1 MNKIKFSHLMTKIFL
16 LTAFLVLG
24 FLNIKA
30 QSLISRYQFA
40 SSSGTY
46 TAITGGTVWQSGA
59 TLATNAVT
67 NVTLPFTFNFNGTN
81 YTAINISNNGFITFG
96 ATAPAVSDYA
106 ALSATTSYSGAI
118 VGYGLNLINST
129 VVGTTP
135 EIRYEQVGSEFIIQ
149 FQDLCRTGI
158 TGDRMNF
165 QIRLTQTTNTIKIV
179 YGTWTATTTSISV
192 SNMGQVGL
200 RGASNT
206 DYSGRNVNA
215 NSPYNTW
222 ASSGGSTATL
232 NTNTG
237 TMRYNSTVLPA
248 SGLTYTWTVNSTY
261 SALPYTQNFEATP
274 WGNRNSLQDAASNTS
289 MSTFPQLGNPAWK
302 RQDATTA
309 NSLWGSTSGAL
320 AALTGAQGT
329 GVARFHSYNAST
341 GAKGYMDFYLDF
353 STSGTKQ
360 LTFDY
365 QNTSGTDNLQV
376 ALSTDGGLT
385 FSNIG
390 SAYGVAASWT
400 AQTVSS
406 LSSSTS
412 STVVLRFI
420 ATSDFGNDDIG
431 VDNVNVFVP
440 VTPTISGF
448 IPTPNLCLNGGQTV
462 TLTGTNFT
470 GTTAVTFNGVN
481 ASSFS
486 VVNSTTITA
495 VTPSSLTAGVITVTT
510 AGGSASSSSY
520 TVVSN
525 PTVAVTPTSNSLCV
539 PGATAVALSASG
551 ATTYA
556 WGPAAGLSAT
566 IGTSVNAL
574 PTSSTTYTVTGT
586 DGNGCTAT
594 ATSAFTVTAGV
605 SATASASPL
614 NVCNGS
620 NSQLDVAATQISTNT
635 IGAGATNSSSTAA
648 SFFPGFWGGA
658 KTQYIIRASE
668 LTAQGMVAGNL
679 KSIAFEPTTSGQ
691 TYQGFFV
698 NIGSTASTAM
708 TTSFI
713 TSGLTEVYAGTLA
726 DNGFLPVANAVN
738 TLTFGTG
745 GTASSFYWDG
755 TSNIVV
761 SISWSRVPGAST
773 ATASTMK
780 VDAPGFTC
788 SAYDQQDLV
797 TPAVMKASATA
808 DATGT
813 SRPKFIFTED
823 LLLSPTYAWTE
834 SPATT
839 LSSTSIA
846 NPMSNGI
853 TSTNNYTVTV
863 TGAGGCTGTSTLTVN
878 VASSVVCS
886 PITSSNGTSLC
897 IGQNTTLTASATIGG
912 TPYTYDWTADA
923 SLSATNIAN
932 PVATPTAT
940 TTYTCTV
947 TDACGTT
954 CSTTITI
961 NVNALPTVGVSPTS
975 GTICNP
981 GGTAVSLT
989 ASGTAIGYSWL
1000 PATGLSA
1007 TTGSNVNALPTSS
1020 TTYTVTGTDGNGC
1033 SATSTS
1039 IITVGSAIASTASAT
1054 PSIICA
1060 GDNSQLDVTTN
1071 ALAGRIKITE
1081 VTTFRTGTGATSTY
1095 PAYIGSSDQDFV
1107 EISNISG
1114 SSIDISGWTL
1124 GDYASNATA
1133 TTHPLFS
1140 FPSGTI
1146 IPANGVSVVHLGT
1159 GTNDPA
1165 NRYFH
1170 TGGTNDSWFSTS
1182 AIGVVLKNGSTV
1194 VDVVGRGNPFVWN
1207 VATGV
1212 TASDW
1217 SGNIAVTSAAGIVR
1231 TVSAD
1236 NNVGTDWVL
1245 STVTQASIGTYNG
1258 GYTNPTGTLTYVWSP
1273 TTFINSG
1280 DELIKN
1286 PQANAVSASTTY
1298 TVTVT
1303 NSAGCSTTSSATVTI
1318 SSGAAITTDPSN
1330 ISICE
1335 NANGSF
1341 TVAATGP
1348 GLTYQW
1354 FVDDGTGFVA
1364 ITPGAPYSGET
1375 SSTLTISNPSASLN
1389 NYQYQVEVASTCGS
1403 AVTSQPATLTV
1414 NTPSAVTTNPSSG
1427 LICNPGGTAISV
1439 TASGA
1444 NTYTWA
1450 PTSGLTPSTG
1460 ATVSA
1465 NPSSTTTYTVTGVDG
1480 NGCSAT
1486 SAIAIAVSA
1495 VVPSLTTSATPATIC
1510 SGNSSTINVNVES
1523 VPLSYCSASQSTG
1536 TCGTADEFISN
1547 VTIGSINNT
1556 TTCAQSLPGGYNSY
1570 LAQSTAI
1577 VAGNSLP
1584 ISVGNGNYYSG
1595 DLCRVYVD
1603 WNQDGDFIDAGEET
1617 ILTGTTTFTGNIA
1630 SPVGAINGSTRMR
1643 VRLTYTTGMAAC
1655 GVSGYGETED
1665 YTLVVSGG
1673 APSPI
1678 VYTYLWND
1686 PNTSTSASTSVS
1698 PTVNTNYT
1706 VTVSNAA
1713 GCTATSFVSVTVSP
1727 SSVPTTAGTYTQT
1740 FNHADGLSNLYI
1752 DPSCNIIANV
1762 SDAPTANVLG
1772 STSAA
1777 ATISSTL
1784 PTDNT
1789 LQQFIPRYYTITPTS
1804 SGAATVTLYFTQ
1816 GDFTSYNALK
1826 GGFYLPAPTTGNNAD
1841 ANISNLYL
1849 AQLVGGINGTLTE
1862 ITPTLNWNST
1872 TSVWECTANL
1882 SALGGQYYLFT
1893 KTSCPLVVT
1902 GLSSGSV
1909 THNSAVLSWP
1919 AVVGV
1924 YNNTYKV
1931 RVKPVSGSA
1940 WNGQTITST
1949 TFNSINLLPNTQ
1961 YEFQVRAACSATEQG
1976 AYSASAYF
1984 TTLPNPCA
1992 TVTGLTNGTITSTT
2006 AGVSWTNSGA
2016 TAYNVR
2022 IRVQG
2027 NPWVGHNPTTST
2039 TYSFVGL
2046 TPNTTYEYEVRGV
2059 CSGVYANWSATQTFT
2074 TSNVVCA
2081 TVAGLTNGTIGTN
2094 SASVSWAATTASSYN
2109 VRVRVQGN
2117 AWGGHNT
2124 TTGTSY
2130 TRNYLSP
2137 NTTYEY
2143 QVRGICSGVY
2153 ADWSSA
2159 QTFTT
2164 ASLPACATV
2173 TGLTNGATTMS
2184 TVGISWSATTAT
2196 AYKVRIR
2203 VAGTSWAG
2211 HNTATG
2217 TTYTF
2222 TSLTPG
2228 TNYEY
2233 QVRGICSGVYADWS
2247 AVQTISTSN
2256 APACATVT
2264 GLTNGTINPTN
2275 AGVSWTATS
2284 ATSYNVRVRVAGTS
2298 WGGHNTTTF
2307 TSYTFNYLTANT
2319 NYEYQ
2324 VRGKCSGVY
2333 AAWSTAGTFT
2343 TGASMLP
2350 ILFEEESAKAG
2361 FVVYPNPTR
2370 DQLTIEFSTETL
2382 QATKVKVM
2390 DMTGR
2395 VVKTVE
2401 AVPQAGEHQYTL
2413 SLSEL
2418 SAGMYTVQVYTDD
2431 KLTHVSKVQK
2441 QD

>member
-1 MNKIKFSHLMTKIFL
+1 
-16 LTAFLVLG
+16 V
-24 FLNIKA
+24 
-30 QSLISRYQFA
+30 R
-40 SSSGTY
+40 
-46 TAITGGTVWQSGA
+46 
-59 TLATNAVT
+59 
-67 NVTLPFTFNFNGTN
+67 
-81 YTAINISNNGFITFG
+81 
-96 ATAPAVSDYA
+96 
-106 ALSATTSYSGAI
+106 
-118 VGYGLNLINST
+118 
-129 VVGTTP
+129 
-135 EIRYEQVGSEFIIQ
+135 E
-149 FQDLCRTGI
+149 
-158 TGDRMNF
+158 
-165 QIRLTQTTNTIKIV
+165 
-179 YGTWTATTTSISV
+179 
-192 SNMGQVGL
+192 
-200 RGASNT
+200 
-206 DYSGRNVNA
+206 
-215 NSPYNTW
+215 
-222 ASSGGSTATL
+222 L
-232 NTNTG
+232 NTN
-237 TMRYNSTVLPA
+237 P
-248 SGLTYTWTVNSTY
+248 
-261 SALPYTQNFEATP
+261 
-274 WGNRNSLQDAASNTS
+274 
-289 MSTFPQLGNPAWK
+289 
-302 RQDATTA
+302 
-309 NSLWGSTSGAL
+309 
-320 AALTGAQGT
+320 
-329 GVARFHSYNAST
+329 
-341 GAKGYMDFYLDF
+341 
-353 STSGTKQ
+353 
-360 LTFDY
+360 
-365 QNTSGTDNLQV
+365 
-376 ALSTDGGLT
+376 
-385 FSNIG
+385 
-390 SAYGVAASWT
+390 
-400 AQTVSS
+400 
-406 LSSSTS
+406 
-412 STVVLRFI
+412 
-420 ATSDFGNDDIG
+420 
-431 VDNVNVFVP
+431 
-440 VTPTISGF
+440 
-448 IPTPNLCLNGGQTV
+448 
-462 TLTGTNFT
+462 
-470 GTTAVTFNGVN
+470 
-481 ASSFS
+481 
-486 VVNSTTITA
+486 
-495 VTPSSLTAGVITVTT
+495 PSCI
-510 AGGSASSSSY
+510 
-520 TVVSN
+520 
-525 PTVAVTPTSNSLCV
+525 
-539 PGATAVALSASG
+539 
-551 ATTYA
+551 
-556 WGPAAGLSAT
+556 
-566 IGTSVNAL
+566 AL
-574 PTSSTTYTVTGT
+574 PTSPAV
-586 DGNGCTAT
+586 
-594 ATSAFTVTAGV
+594 
-605 SATASASPL
+605 ASASCPG
-614 NVCNGS
+614 NG
-620 NSQLDVAATQISTNT
+620 
-635 IGAGATNSSSTAA
+635 
-648 SFFPGFWGGA
+648 
-658 KTQYIIRASE
+658 
-668 LTAQGMVAGNL
+668 
-679 KSIAFEPTTSGQ
+679 
-691 TYQGFFV
+691 
-698 NIGSTASTAM
+698 
-708 TTSFI
+708 
-713 TSGLTEVYAGTLA
+713 
-726 DNGFLPVANAVN
+726 
-738 TLTFGTG
+738 
-745 GTASSFYWDG
+745 
-755 TSNIVV
+755 
-761 SISWSRVPGAST
+761 
-773 ATASTMK
+773 
-780 VDAPGFTC
+780 
-788 SAYDQQDLV
+788 
-797 TPAVMKASATA
+797 
-808 DATGT
+808 
-813 SRPKFIFTED
+813 
-823 LLLSPTYAWTE
+823 
-834 SPATT
+834 TT
-839 LSSTSIA
+839 LSWPASLGATGYDVYLDLGGSA
-846 NPMSNGI
+846 V
-853 TSTNNYTVTV
+853 TVVSTNQPGTTFN
-863 TGAGGCTGTSTLTVN
+863 AGILAVGSYAWKVIPINDNGSPTGCTDWTFDINPGPTASITPSAASICGTG
-878 VASSVVCS
+878 SVV
-886 PITSSNGTSLC
+886 
-897 IGQNTTLTASATIGG
+897 LTASGG
-912 TPYTYDWTADA
+912 TSYTWAANA
-923 SLSATNIAN
+923 SLSATNIA
-932 PVATPTAT
+932 APTA
-940 TTYTCTV
+940 
-947 TDACGTT
+947 
-954 CSTTITI
+954 
-961 NVNALPTVGVSPTS
+961 
-975 GTICNP
+975 
-981 GGTAVSLT
+981 
-989 ASGTAIGYSWL
+989 
-1000 PATGLSA
+1000 
-1007 TTGSNVNALPTSS
+1007 
-1020 TTYTVTGTDGNGC
+1020 
-1033 SATSTS
+1033 
-1039 IITVGSAIASTASAT
+1039 
-1054 PSIICA
+1054 
-1060 GDNSQLDVTTN
+1060 
-1071 ALAGRIKITE
+1071 
-1081 VTTFRTGTGATSTY
+1081 
-1095 PAYIGSSDQDFV
+1095 
-1107 EISNISG
+1107 
-1114 SSIDISGWTL
+1114 
-1124 GDYASNATA
+1124 
-1133 TTHPLFS
+1133 
-1140 FPSGTI
+1140 
-1146 IPANGVSVVHLGT
+1146 
-1159 GTNDPA
+1159 
-1165 NRYFH
+1165 
-1170 TGGTNDSWFSTS
+1170 
-1182 AIGVVLKNGSTV
+1182 
-1194 VDVVGRGNPFVWN
+1194 
-1207 VATGV
+1207 
-1212 TASDW
+1212 
-1217 SGNIAVTSAAGIVR
+1217 
-1231 TVSAD
+1231 
-1236 NNVGTDWVL
+1236 
-1245 STVTQASIGTYNG
+1245 
-1258 GYTNPTGTLTYVWSP
+1258 SP
-1273 TTFINSG
+1273 TTT
-1280 DELIKN
+1280 
-1286 PQANAVSASTTY
+1286 TTY
-1298 TVTVT
+1298 TVTV
-1303 NSAGCSTTSSATVTI
+1303 
-1318 SSGAAITTDPSN
+1318 
-1330 ISICE
+1330 
-1335 NANGSF
+1335 AN
-1341 TVAATGP
+1341 ATGC
-1348 GLTYQW
+1348 TQTATQTIAVY
-1354 FVDDGTGFVA
+1354 
-1364 ITPGAPYSGET
+1364 AP
-1375 SSTLTISNPSASLN
+1375 
-1389 NYQYQVEVASTCGS
+1389 V
-1403 AVTSQPATLTV
+1403 PAL
-1414 NTPSAVTTNPSSG
+1414 
-1427 LICNPGGTAISV
+1427 
-1439 TASGA
+1439 TAS
-1444 NTYTWA
+1444 
-1450 PTSGLTPSTG
+1450 STPSTLCAG
-1460 ATVSA
+1460 QTGSIDVSVAPPPPPATYCTA
-1465 NPSSTTTYTVTGVDG
+1465 
-1480 NGCSAT
+1480 SAT
-1486 SAIAIAVSA
+1486 SV
-1495 VVPSLTTSATPATIC
+1495 
-1510 SGNSSTINVNVES
+1510 
-1523 VPLSYCSASQSTG
+1523 
-1536 TCGTADEFISN
+1536 CGAGDEFIDN
-1547 VTIGSINNT
+1547 VTFGTINNT
-1556 TTCAQSLPGGYNSY
+1556 TVCGGTTYSDF
-1570 LAQSTAI
+1570 TAI
-1577 VAGNSLP
+1577 STNVVAGTPGTLT
-1584 ISVGNGNYYSG
+1584 VGNPNYFSG
-1595 DLCRVYVD
+1595 DQCKVWIDL
-1603 WNQDGDFIDAGEET
+1603 NQNGLFTDAGEEF
-1617 ILTGTTTFTGNIA
+1617 IGTGTTTFSVPITVPVTALNGN
-1630 SPVGAINGSTRMR
+1630 TRMR
-1643 VRLTYTTGMAAC
+1643 VRLTYNTGMAPC

-1673 APSPI
+1673 APSPF
-1678 VYTYLWND
+1678 VYTYSWND

-2016 TAYNVR
+2016 TAYNVC

-2027 NPWVGHNPTTST
+2027 NPWGGHNPTTST

-2046 TPNTTYEYEVRGV
+2046 TPNTTYEYKVRGV

-2130 TRNYLSP
+2130 TLNYLSP

-2401 AVPQAGEHQYTL
+2401 AVPQAGEHQYTI